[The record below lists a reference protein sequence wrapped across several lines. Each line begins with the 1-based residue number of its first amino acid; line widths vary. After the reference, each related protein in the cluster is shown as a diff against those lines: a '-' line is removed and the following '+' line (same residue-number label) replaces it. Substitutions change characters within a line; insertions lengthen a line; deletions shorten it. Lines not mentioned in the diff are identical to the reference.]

1 MKRER
6 ITALVAAA
14 ASGRAADGW
23 GPQRFGQPRRHHTTP
38 AVTHVSDAATV
49 AAIACRRQRAVAH
62 ATPRSIGK

>member
-6 ITALVAAA
+6 ITALLAAA
-14 ASGRAADGW
+14 ASGSAADGR
-23 GPQRFGQPRRHHTTP
+23 GPQRFGQPRRHHTAP
-38 AVTHVSDAATV
+38 ATTQVSDAAVV